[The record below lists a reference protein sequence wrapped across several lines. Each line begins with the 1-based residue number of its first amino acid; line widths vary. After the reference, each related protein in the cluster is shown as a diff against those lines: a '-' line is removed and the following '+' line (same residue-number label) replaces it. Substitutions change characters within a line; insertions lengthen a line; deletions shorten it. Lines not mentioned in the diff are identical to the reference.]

1 MSRLALLLVI
11 PLLLIAAGPASA
23 RPLELTKLGAT
34 APLGEGGA
42 EIAAFDPRSE
52 RAFVTNAAAERLD
65 VYDLSNPSAPV
76 LHESVAL
83 PGGPNSVD
91 VSRGIVAVAV
101 EAADKTDPGTVELFD
116 VDGNPLRSIAVGAL
130 PDMLTFTKDGETIL
144 VANEGEAADDGTADP
159 EGSVSVID
167 VDRKRMRVRVRT
179 AGFDGVRTK
188 GFVRIACEDATLAD
202 DLEPEY
208 IALGRHGT
216 ALVTLQEANA
226 VGVLDVDRARFELVR
241 GLGFKDHGKPWNALD
256 PSDEDGGVNIAPWD
270 NLLGM
275 YQPDAIA
282 SAGRWFVTANEGDAR
297 EREGCEE
304 ESRAKD
310 LELDPAAFPNGEGD
324 DEKLGRLNV
333 TTTLG
338 DRDGDGDYDRL
349 FAFGGRSMSI
359 LDDDGELVLD
369 TGSQL
374 ERIAAFLE
382 PLAFNADNAEPAEVD
397 NRSDNKGPEP
407 EGIAVG
413 ELRGDD
419 YAFVGSE
426 RQGGIYAFELDGGD
440 RPRFAGYVNTRPG
453 DLGPEGL
460 LFVDRDDSPT
470 RRALLLVTHEIS
482 GTLAVISM
490 R

>member
-1 MSRLALLLVI
+1 MSRLALALVLPV
-11 PLLLIAAGPASA
+11 PLLLAPAASA

-34 APLGEGGA
+34 PALGEGGA

-65 VYDLSNPSAPV
+65 VYDLSDPSAPGLV
-76 LHESVAL
+76 ETVAL
-83 PGGPNSVD
+83 AGGPNSVA
-91 VSRGIVAVAV
+91 VSRGVVAVAV
-101 EAADKTDPGTVELFD
+101 EAADKTDPGSVELFD
-116 VDGNPLRSIAVGAL
+116 VDGNPLKSIPVGAL
-130 PDMLTFTKDGETIL
+130 PDMLTFTSDGRTLL
-144 VANEGEAADDGTADP
+144 VANEGEAADDGTVDP

-167 VDRKRMRVRVRT
+167 LGHKLRQMRVRT
-179 AGFDGVRTK
+179 AGFHGVRTK
-188 GFVRIACEDATLAD
+188 GHVRVVCEGASLAQ

-226 VGVLDVDRARFELVR
+226 VGVLDVGRARFEVVR
-241 GLGFKDHGKPWNALD
+241 GLGFKDHGRPWNALD
-256 PSDEDGGVNIAPWD
+256 ASDRDGGIRIAPWE
-270 NLLGM
+270 NVLGM

-282 SAGRWFVTANEGDAR
+282 RAGRWFVTANEGDAR

-304 ESRAKD
+304 ESRVND
-310 LELDPAAFPNGEGD
+310 LALDPAAFPNGEEA

-338 DRDGDGDYDRL
+338 DRDRDGDYDRL

-359 LDDDGELVLD
+359 LDGDGRLAFD

-374 ERIAAFLE
+374 ERIAAFVE
-382 PLAFNADNAEPAEVD
+382 PLAFNADNAEPAEPD
-397 NRSDNKGPEP
+397 SRSDNKGPEP
-407 EGIAVG
+407 EGIATG

-426 RQGGIYAFELDGGD
+426 RQGGIYAFELDGDD
-440 RPRFAGYVNTRPG
+440 RPRLAGYVNTRPG

-460 LFVDRDDSPT
+460 LFVDRRDSPNG
-470 RRALLLVTHEIS
+470 RALLLVTHEIT
-482 GTLAVISM
+482 GTLAVIAI